1 MHWGSLTLGEWRGG
15 GESPIQ
21 ARCAYGTCSPLLGC
35 GFYGCGFLLQMAS
48 FLQCLEP
55 LFLILCVCFLFLS
68 EFIFLLL
75 QLALDDCLRE
85 KVLKTQITR
94 SSDMHDQLD
103 LMEKLEALSLETGVV
118 FGEPFFS

>member
-1 MHWGSLTLGEWRGG
+1 MLGT
-15 GESPIQ
+15 SISQ
-21 ARCAYGTCSPLLGC
+21 
-35 GFYGCGFLLQMAS
+35 F
-48 FLQCLEP
+48 
-55 LFLILCVCFLFLS
+55 LCVCFLFLS

>member
-1 MHWGSLTLGEWRGG
+1 MWFLWLWVSSSDGLFPSVLGT
-15 GESPIQ
+15 SISQ
-21 ARCAYGTCSPLLGC
+21 
-35 GFYGCGFLLQMAS
+35 F
-48 FLQCLEP
+48 
-55 LFLILCVCFLFLS
+55 LCVCFLFLS

>member
-1 MHWGSLTLGEWRGG
+1 MLGT
-15 GESPIQ
+15 SI
-21 ARCAYGTCSPLLGC
+21 SH
-35 GFYGCGFLLQMAS
+35 F
-48 FLQCLEP
+48 
-55 LFLILCVCFLFLS
+55 LCVCFLFLS

>member
-1 MHWGSLTLGEWRGG
+1 MLGT
-15 GESPIQ
+15 SISQ
-21 ARCAYGTCSPLLGC
+21 
-35 GFYGCGFLLQMAS
+35 F
-48 FLQCLEP
+48 
-55 LFLILCVCFLFLS
+55 LCVCFLFLS

-85 KVLKTQITR
+85 KVLKTQI